1 VDDVLPMARCASAI
15 SMTGRTMNLPMDVAQ
30 LLILVEDCSR
40 WGTNRRRKPEL
51 DALDAST

>member
-1 VDDVLPMARCASAI
+1 
-15 SMTGRTMNLPMDVAQ
+15 MTGRAMNLPMDVAQ
-30 LLILVEDCSR
+30 LLILVEDCWR